1 MKRIFIDPGH
11 GGNDPGATENG
22 LQEKNITLD
31 IALRMKEYLLQTF
44 DGHEV
49 RLSRETDKTV
59 SLSQRTTMAN
69 NWQADYLVS
78 IHINAGGGTGFES
91 FIFNGSYSG
100 KAETHR
106 LRQLV
111 HQSIVNETSFYDRG
125 MKEANFHMLRE
136 SQMPAVLTENGFI
149 DHREDANKLKSS
161 SFLNSIARSHATGVA
176 NALDLPGGG
185 GTSQGY
191 LEILADSLWTYNS
204 PDWENRAV
212 IVHKGEVFTVIKDK
226 FPVGDGHMYQIKSGL
241 YITANKNYVRYY
253 TRSSSKLKSVIS

>member
-11 GGNDPGATENG
+11 GGNDPGAMGNG
-22 LQEKNITLD
+22 LQEKDINLD

-44 DGHEV
+44 GGHEV

-91 FIFNGSYSG
+91 YIFNGIYSG

-111 HQSIVNETSFYDRG
+111 HQSIVNETGYYDRG

-149 DHREDANKLKSS
+149 DYREDANKLKSS
-161 SFLNSIARSHATGVA
+161 SFLQSIAKSHATGVA
-176 NALDLPGGG
+176 DVLELPDGEGA
-185 GTSQGY
+185 SQGY
-191 LEILADSLWTYNS
+191 VEILADSLWTYNS
-204 PDWENRAV
+204 PEWEDKAV

-253 TRSSSKLKSVIS
+253 TRSTSKVKSVLS